1 MDATANR
8 AAALPRTT
16 IRRTVWPTP
25 GTKNAGVIP
34 SSATI
39 AYNAMK
45 PRTPPYAKIRIDLRI
60 FALFCVEGPR
70 DHVLLTTWKMD
81 ATSAPVFD
89 IVIAG
94 FGPGMFLFVLG
105 KCHRPVVRSLL
116 CNRPSRTSG
125 HETFI
130 ICEWRRN
137 LDTMRGDIIL
147 PQTLVMVTAT
157 HFQYNQGFSHGR
169 LDFYWLKRDDAID
182 QEA

>member
-1 MDATANR
+1 VLDLDWEEKYRLAKRMDATANR

-94 FGPGMFLFVLG
+94 FGPVGRFVSQ
-105 KCHRPVVRSLL
+105 PAISEVVPHASAPLPRS
-116 CNRPSRTSG
+116 T
-125 HETFI
+125 
-130 ICEWRRN
+130 RN
-137 LDTMRGDIIL
+137 VQPFCT
-147 PQTLVMVTAT
+147 
-157 HFQYNQGFSHGR
+157 
-169 LDFYWLKRDDAID
+169 
-182 QEA
+182 